1 LHGWLVGAEGVVGGA
16 IRTGREWEGWERW
29 EGWELWEGWEW
40 WTLSKSLDFD
50 KVW

>member
-1 LHGWLVGAEGVVGGA
+1 MTKYGAS
-16 IRTGREWEGWERW
+16 RTGGGWEVRAARAIWEGWERW